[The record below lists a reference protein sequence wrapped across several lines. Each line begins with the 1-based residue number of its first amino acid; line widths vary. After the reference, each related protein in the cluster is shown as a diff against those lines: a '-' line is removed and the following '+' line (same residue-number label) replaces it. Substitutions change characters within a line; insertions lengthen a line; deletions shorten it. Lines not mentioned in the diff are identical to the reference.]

1 MFSVYLLVSIH
12 ANNFSEY
19 ESARDATKKFTPTS
33 KLIAK
38 FQHHRWWDNA
48 PTWKGTWNNLRLI
61 IQPYIFTCLLAPW
74 LEVFQLRDLSRELWK
89 LIHYLNQFP
98 TFLNDRVVTDLVAA

>member
-19 ESARDATKKFTPTS
+19 ELARDSTKKLTPTS

-38 FQHHRWWDNA
+38 FQQHRCWDNA
-48 PTWKGTWNNLRLI
+48 PTWKGTLNNLRLI

-74 LEVFQLRDLSRELWK
+74 LEVFQLRDLSPELWK
-89 LIHYLNQFP
+89 LINYLNQFP
-98 TFLNDRVVTDLVAA
+98 TFLNARVVTDLVAA